1 MQKYMETETI
11 IIIAG
16 VTIVTIGGI
25 IYYYYG
31 DDIKNMLGYASKK
44 EEFANVSKKKIRPIN
59 IKVDKFNEL

>member
-1 MQKYMETETI
+1 METQT

-16 VTIVTIGGI
+16 VAIVVVGGI

-44 EEFANVSKKKIRPIN
+44 DEFANVSKKKIRPIN